1 MIDNCSAFSP
11 GKDNLCTVFCEL
23 FNVVPGKL
31 GQLSEGL
38 DRMRGAAVGRHS
50 AKSKDP
56 TGFEAGPGVGAAPSK
71 ASDQGIR
78 DIRNKLAHNTLLC
91 DDHLFEILVSCTRML
106 LEAIYSVAGCVVGEL
121 DTDSVKE
128 ALAEIERIQKRD
140 LHIVPLS
147 DSERNILHHWI
158 QENKLLKIQNEILQ
172 EKAKG
177 LYESRPFI
185 LKKDIEE
192 QLVPCNQIGDNGS
205 QGVVYKICYRDQFC
219 HRDQLLAVKI
229 FLETGEGKAWRRELT
244 SLTFLTH
251 ENIVRIVYIVY
262 ENAEDPFKN
271 QAPLGYA
278 MELMSFSA
286 AEIHNLR
293 FDATPLSQGT
303 ATDEGDLSCFHI
315 LQYLSLLEQI
325 AEALSFAHTHGVV
338 HFDVKPHNILLNGT
352 RSVAKLCDFGC
363 AHKLQSDA
371 SAAIRSVNS
380 GPKRGTATYMAPEAN
395 DLRSVP
401 AENFK
406 LCDVFSFGK
415 TMGELLCRFRTAES
429 GSRQKQIEPT
439 LPVHFKEL
447 SELVDECT
455 KTDPFQRPQSMSD
468 VLCRLKSIREY
479 FENVQTHGLFD
490 ANSFT
495 GASKFFLDIY
505 LCFNFPPA
513 PGTVSRMNVMWRFWF
528 WVFLFYAFL
537 IIMLWFGIEACVI
550 FVEESSRNPYSS
562 LTCPALNSSMMPQQY
577 ALTAAAGYHGR
588 MFVRS
593 LNIPDIVVEN
603 RCYPMSSGARGSF
616 LWIGN
621 KLVAFSETNDNIY
634 DCQRNLIYKAC
645 YDCDSKLM
653 VYASDQTYIWSSGI
667 PKIVSDS
674 SDEQTYNQVVYGQPS
689 NIPVAIVSKN
699 LTISIYNSSHPASDP
714 RLLITTFSRAYF
726 LAKPMDDCNANLW
739 QKIIFSMLI
748 GIFLLLKCVGRHYL
762 IQRCIIKCRYIYAKI
777 CGSYGELTDV

>member
-11 GKDNLCTVFCEL
+11 DKANCCTVFCEL
-23 FNVVPGKL
+23 FNVDPGKL

-50 AKSKDP
+50 AKSKDA
-56 TGFEAGPGVGAAPSK
+56 TGLGAGPGADAAPSK
-71 ASDQGIR
+71 TNDQGIR
-78 DIRNKLAHNTLLC
+78 GIRNKLAHETLLH
-91 DDHLFEILVSCTRML
+91 DDHQFEILVSCTRKL
-106 LEAIYSVAGCVVGEL
+106 LEAICSVAGCVVGEL
-121 DTDSVKE
+121 DTDAVKE
-128 ALAEIERIQKRD
+128 SLAEIERIQKRN

-147 DSERNILHHWI
+147 DSERNILHHWE

-192 QLVPCNQIGDNGS
+192 QLVLSNQIGDNGS

-219 HRDQLLAVKI
+219 HRDQLLAVKM
-229 FLETGEGKAWRRELT
+229 FLESGEGKAWRRELT

-251 ENIVRIVYIVY
+251 DNIVRIVYIVY

-293 FDATPLSQGT
+293 FDAAPLSQGT
-303 ATDEGDLSCFHI
+303 VEGDLTCFHI
-315 LQYLSLLEQI
+315 HQYLNLLEQI
-325 AEALSFAHTHGVV
+325 AEALSFAHKHGVV
-338 HFDVKPHNILLNGT
+338 HFDVKPHNILLNDT

-371 SAAIRSVNS
+371 SAAIRSVVS
-380 GPKRGTATYMAPEAN
+380 VPKRGTATYMAPEAN

-401 AENFK
+401 AENYK
-406 LCDVFSFGK
+406 LCDVYSFGK
-415 TMGELLCRFRTAES
+415 TMGELLCRFQTAES
-429 GSRQKQIEPT
+429 GLRQNEPT
-439 LPVHFKEL
+439 LPAHFKEL

-455 KTDPFQRPQSMSD
+455 KTVPFQRPQSMSD
-468 VLCRLKSIREY
+468 VLRRLK
-479 FENVQTHGLFD
+479 
-490 ANSFT
+490 
-495 GASKFFLDIY
+495 
-505 LCFNFPPA
+505 
-513 PGTVSRMNVMWRFWF
+513 
-528 WVFLFYAFL
+528 
-537 IIMLWFGIEACVI
+537 LWFGIEACVI
-550 FVEESSRNPYSS
+550 FVEESSRNPYSP
-562 LTCPALNSSMMPQQY
+562 LPCPALNSSMMPQQY

-621 KLVAFSETNDNIY
+621 KLVAFSETNNNIY
-634 DCQRNLIYKAC
+634 DCQRNLIYETC

-653 VYASDQTYIWSSGI
+653 VYASDKTYIWSSGI

-674 SDEQTYNQVVYGQPS
+674 SEEQSYNQVVFGQPS

-726 LAKPMDDCNANLW
+726 LAKPGIDDCNTNLW
-739 QKIIFSMLI
+739 QKLIFSMLI
-748 GIFLLLKCVGRHYL
+748 AIFLLLKCIGRHFL

-777 CGSYGELTDV
+777 CSSYDEIR